1 MDKKTLLIIFTF
13 VSLVIVAGFIYSKY
27 KTLTNQI
34 AQLKAELAGGG
45 GGDSNIENLS
55 NNSFINTPE
64 VSPDDRAN
72 INMSDILLDST
83 HSVDGDSIIRAR
95 NELSLLQQELHHVE
109 DLIQDSDTESAQN
122 YSKDTGA
129 AHPNDTGAAHPKDTG
144 AAHPKD
150 TGAAHPK
157 DTGATHPED
166 ALLDNS
172 AEYTGAAHPEDAL
185 LDNSAE
191 YTGALNPL
199 HTNKN
204 NISEFEDLANVPSDD
219 NSELNQLIQKE
230 SQILDTISPY
240 NISTTDNLS
249 AHNTSSFHNLSSH
262 HLLDDYASEI
272 SQNIVMKSTDDKE
285 SVKKTIKID
294 LIVKNFSNKRLKDI
308 CRDNYLAIGGT
319 KLKLINRVIENGFG
333 HLLNNSPTELNL
345 TELSQ

>member
-34 AQLKAELAGGG
+34 AQLKAELAVGG

-83 HSVDGDSIIRAR
+83 NSVDGDSIIRAR
-95 NELSLLQQELHHVE
+95 NELSLLQQELHNVE

-122 YSKDTGA
+122 YSNDIGA
-129 AHPNDTGAAHPKDTG
+129 AHPNDIGAAHPK
-144 AAHPKD
+144 
-150 TGAAHPK
+150 
-157 DTGATHPED
+157 D

-172 AEYTGAAHPEDAL
+172 AEYT
-185 LDNSAE
+185 S
-191 YTGALNPL
+191 ALNPL

-219 NSELNQLIQKE
+219 NSELNQLIHKE

-240 NISTTDNLS
+240 NISTTDNAS
-249 AHNTSSFHNLSSH
+249 AHNTSSFHNMSSH
-262 HLLDDYASEI
+262 HLQDDYVSEI
-272 SQNIVMKSTDDKE
+272 SQNIVMKSADDKE

-294 LIVKNFSNKRLKDI
+294 LIVKNFSNKQLKDI
-308 CRDNYLAIGGT
+308 CRDHYMAIGGA
-319 KLKLINRVIENGFG
+319 KIKLINRIIENGFG
-333 HLLNNSPTELNL
+333 HLLNNSPAELNL

>member
-34 AQLKAELAGGG
+34 AQLKAELAVGG

-83 HSVDGDSIIRAR
+83 NSVDGDSIIRAR
-95 NELSLLQQELHHVE
+95 NELSLLQQELHNVE

-122 YSKDTGA
+122 YSNDIGAAHPNDIGAAHPNDIGVTHHKDTGA
-129 AHPNDTGAAHPKDTG
+129 AHPNDIGAAHPK
-144 AAHPKD
+144 
-150 TGAAHPK
+150 
-157 DTGATHPED
+157 D

-172 AEYTGAAHPEDAL
+172 AEYT
-185 LDNSAE
+185 S
-191 YTGALNPL
+191 ALNPL

-219 NSELNQLIQKE
+219 NSELNQLIHKE

-240 NISTTDNLS
+240 NISTTDNAS
-249 AHNTSSFHNLSSH
+249 AHNTSSFHNMSSH
-262 HLLDDYASEI
+262 HLQDDYVSEI
-272 SQNIVMKSTDDKE
+272 SQNIVMKSADDKE

-294 LIVKNFSNKRLKDI
+294 LIVKNFSNKQLKDI
-308 CRDNYLAIGGT
+308 CRDHYMAIGGA
-319 KLKLINRVIENGFG
+319 KIKLINRIIENGFG
-333 HLLNNSPTELNL
+333 HLLNNSPAELNL

>member
-34 AQLKAELAGGG
+34 AQLKAELAVGG

-83 HSVDGDSIIRAR
+83 NSVDGDSIIRAR
-95 NELSLLQQELHHVE
+95 NELSLLQQELHNVE

-122 YSKDTGA
+122 YSNDIGA
-129 AHPNDTGAAHPKDTG
+129 AHPNDTGAAHPNDIGVTHPNDIGVTHHKDTG
-144 AAHPKD
+144 AAHPND
-150 TGAAHPK
+150 IGAAHPK
-157 DTGATHPED
+157 D

-172 AEYTGAAHPEDAL
+172 AEYT
-185 LDNSAE
+185 S
-191 YTGALNPL
+191 ALNPL

-219 NSELNQLIQKE
+219 NSELNQLIHKE

-240 NISTTDNLS
+240 NISTTDNAS
-249 AHNTSSFHNLSSH
+249 AHNTSSFHNMSSH
-262 HLLDDYASEI
+262 HLQDDYVSEI
-272 SQNIVMKSTDDKE
+272 SQNIVMKSADDKE

-294 LIVKNFSNKRLKDI
+294 LIVKNFSNKQLKDI
-308 CRDNYLAIGGT
+308 CRDHYMAIGGA
-319 KLKLINRVIENGFG
+319 KIKLINRIIENGFG
-333 HLLNNSPTELNL
+333 HLLNNSPAELNL

>member
-13 VSLVIVAGFIYSKY
+13 VSLVIVGGFIYSKY

-34 AQLKAELAGGG
+34 AQLKAELAVGG

-83 HSVDGDSIIRAR
+83 NSVDGDSIIRAR
-95 NELSLLQQELHHVE
+95 NELSLLQQELHNVE

-122 YSKDTGA
+122 YSNDIGAAHPNDTGAAHPNDIGVTHHKDTGA
-129 AHPNDTGAAHPKDTG
+129 AHPNDTGAAHPNDIGAAHPNDIG
-144 AAHPKD
+144 AAHPK
-150 TGAAHPK
+150 
-157 DTGATHPED
+157 D

-172 AEYTGAAHPEDAL
+172 AEYT
-185 LDNSAE
+185 S
-191 YTGALNPL
+191 ALNPL

-219 NSELNQLIQKE
+219 NSELNQLIHKE

-240 NISTTDNLS
+240 NISTTDNAS
-249 AHNTSSFHNLSSH
+249 AHNTSSFHNMSSH
-262 HLLDDYASEI
+262 HLQDDYVSEI
-272 SQNIVMKSTDDKE
+272 SQNIVMKSADDKE

-294 LIVKNFSNKRLKDI
+294 LIVKNFSNKQLKDI
-308 CRDNYLAIGGT
+308 CRDHYMAIGGA
-319 KLKLINRVIENGFG
+319 KIKLINRIIENGFG
-333 HLLNNSPTELNL
+333 HLLNNSPAELNL

>member
-34 AQLKAELAGGG
+34 AQLKAELAVGG
-45 GGDSNIENLS
+45 GGDYNIENLS

-83 HSVDGDSIIRAR
+83 NSVDGDSIIRAR
-95 NELSLLQQELHHVE
+95 NELSLLQQELHNVE

-122 YSKDTGA
+122 YSNDTGA
-129 AHPNDTGAAHPKDTG
+129 AHPNDTGAAHPEDTG
-144 AAHPKD
+144 AAHPNDTGADHPKD

-157 DTGATHPED
+157 D

-172 AEYTGAAHPEDAL
+172 AEYT
-185 LDNSAE
+185 S
-191 YTGALNPL
+191 ALNPL

-219 NSELNQLIQKE
+219 NSELNQLIHKE

-240 NISTTDNLS
+240 NISTTDNAS
-249 AHNTSSFHNLSSH
+249 AHNTSSFHNMSSH
-262 HLLDDYASEI
+262 HLQDDYVSEI
-272 SQNIVMKSTDDKE
+272 SQNIVMKSADDKE

-294 LIVKNFSNKRLKDI
+294 LIVKNFSNKQLKDI
-308 CRDNYLAIGGT
+308 CRDHYMAIGGA
-319 KLKLINRVIENGFG
+319 KIKLINRIIENGFG
-333 HLLNNSPTELNL
+333 HLLNNSPAELNL

>member
-34 AQLKAELAGGG
+34 AQLKAELAVGG

-83 HSVDGDSIIRAR
+83 NSVDGDSIIRAR
-95 NELSLLQQELHHVE
+95 NELSLLQQELHNVE

-122 YSKDTGA
+122 YSNDIGAAHPNGTGAAHPNDIGVTHHKDTGA
-129 AHPNDTGAAHPKDTG
+129 AHPNDTGAAHPKD
-144 AAHPKD
+144 
-150 TGAAHPK
+150 
-157 DTGATHPED
+157 

-172 AEYTGAAHPEDAL
+172 AEYT
-185 LDNSAE
+185 S
-191 YTGALNPL
+191 ALNPL

-219 NSELNQLIQKE
+219 NSELNQLIHKE

-240 NISTTDNLS
+240 NISTTDNAS
-249 AHNTSSFHNLSSH
+249 AHNTSSFHNMSSH
-262 HLLDDYASEI
+262 HLQDDYVSEI
-272 SQNIVMKSTDDKE
+272 SQNIVMKSADDKE

-294 LIVKNFSNKRLKDI
+294 LIVKNFSNKQLKDI
-308 CRDNYLAIGGT
+308 CRDHYMAIGGA
-319 KLKLINRVIENGFG
+319 KIKLINRIIENGFG
-333 HLLNNSPTELNL
+333 HLLNNSPAELNL

>member
-34 AQLKAELAGGG
+34 AQLKAELAVGG

-83 HSVDGDSIIRAR
+83 NSVDGDSIIRAR
-95 NELSLLQQELHHVE
+95 NELSLLQQELHNVE

-122 YSKDTGA
+122 YSNDTGA
-129 AHPNDTGAAHPKDTG
+129 AHPNDTGAAHPEDTG
-144 AAHPKD
+144 AAHPND
-150 TGAAHPK
+150 TGAAHPN
-157 DTGATHPED
+157 DIGAAHPKD

-172 AEYTGAAHPEDAL
+172 AEYT
-185 LDNSAE
+185 S
-191 YTGALNPL
+191 ALNPL

-219 NSELNQLIQKE
+219 NSELNQLIHKE

-240 NISTTDNLS
+240 NISTTDNAS
-249 AHNTSSFHNLSSH
+249 AHNTSSFHNMSSH
-262 HLLDDYASEI
+262 HLQDDYVSEI
-272 SQNIVMKSTDDKE
+272 SQNIVMKSADDKE

-294 LIVKNFSNKRLKDI
+294 LIVKNFSNKQLKDI
-308 CRDNYLAIGGT
+308 CRDHYMAIGGA
-319 KLKLINRVIENGFG
+319 KIKLINRIIENGFG
-333 HLLNNSPTELNL
+333 HLLNNSPAELNL

>member
-13 VSLVIVAGFIYSKY
+13 VSLVIVGGFIYSKY

-34 AQLKAELAGGG
+34 AQLKAELAVGG

-83 HSVDGDSIIRAR
+83 NSVDGDSIIRAR
-95 NELSLLQQELHHVE
+95 NELSLLQQELHNVE

-122 YSKDTGA
+122 YSNDIGAAHPNDIGAAHPNDIGVTHHKDTGA
-129 AHPNDTGAAHPKDTG
+129 AHPNDIGVTHHKDTG
-144 AAHPKD
+144 AAHPND
-150 TGAAHPK
+150 IGAAHPK
-157 DTGATHPED
+157 D

-172 AEYTGAAHPEDAL
+172 AEYT
-185 LDNSAE
+185 S
-191 YTGALNPL
+191 ALNPL

-219 NSELNQLIQKE
+219 NSELNQLIHKE

-240 NISTTDNLS
+240 NISTTDNAS
-249 AHNTSSFHNLSSH
+249 AHNTSSFHNMSSH
-262 HLLDDYASEI
+262 HLQDDYVSEI
-272 SQNIVMKSTDDKE
+272 SQNIVMKSADDKE

-294 LIVKNFSNKRLKDI
+294 LIVKNFSNKQLKDI
-308 CRDNYLAIGGT
+308 CRDHYMAIGGA
-319 KLKLINRVIENGFG
+319 KIKLINRIIENGFG
-333 HLLNNSPTELNL
+333 HLLNNSPAELNL

>member
-13 VSLVIVAGFIYSKY
+13 VSLVIVGGFIYSKY

-34 AQLKAELAGGG
+34 AQLKAELAVGG

-83 HSVDGDSIIRAR
+83 NSVDGDSIIRAR
-95 NELSLLQQELHHVE
+95 NELSLLQQELHNVE

-122 YSKDTGA
+122 YSNDIGAAHPNDTGAAHPNDIGVTHHKDTGA
-129 AHPNDTGAAHPKDTG
+129 AHPNDTGAAHPNDIG
-144 AAHPKD
+144 AAHPK
-150 TGAAHPK
+150 
-157 DTGATHPED
+157 D

-172 AEYTGAAHPEDAL
+172 AEYT
-185 LDNSAE
+185 S
-191 YTGALNPL
+191 ALNPL

-219 NSELNQLIQKE
+219 NSELNQLIHKE

-240 NISTTDNLS
+240 NISTTDNAS
-249 AHNTSSFHNLSSH
+249 AHNTSSFHNMSSH
-262 HLLDDYASEI
+262 HLQDDYVSEI
-272 SQNIVMKSTDDKE
+272 SQNIVMKSADDKE

-294 LIVKNFSNKRLKDI
+294 LIVKNFSNKQLKDI
-308 CRDNYLAIGGT
+308 CRDHYMAIGGA
-319 KLKLINRVIENGFG
+319 KIKLINRIIENGFG
-333 HLLNNSPTELNL
+333 HLLNNSPAELNL

>member
-34 AQLKAELAGGG
+34 AQLKAELAVGG

-83 HSVDGDSIIRAR
+83 NSVDGDSIIRAR
-95 NELSLLQQELHHVE
+95 NELSLLQQELHNVE

-122 YSKDTGA
+122 YSNDIGAAHPNDTGAAHPNDIGVTHHKDTGA
-129 AHPNDTGAAHPKDTG
+129 AHPNDTGAAHPNDIG
-144 AAHPKD
+144 AAHPK
-150 TGAAHPK
+150 
-157 DTGATHPED
+157 D

-172 AEYTGAAHPEDAL
+172 AEYT
-185 LDNSAE
+185 S
-191 YTGALNPL
+191 ALNPL

-219 NSELNQLIQKE
+219 NSELNQLIHKE

-240 NISTTDNLS
+240 NISTTDNAS
-249 AHNTSSFHNLSSH
+249 AHNTSSFHNMSSH
-262 HLLDDYASEI
+262 HLQDDYVSEI
-272 SQNIVMKSTDDKE
+272 SQNIVMKSADDKE

-294 LIVKNFSNKRLKDI
+294 LIVKNFSNKQLKDI
-308 CRDNYLAIGGT
+308 CRDHYMAIGGA
-319 KLKLINRVIENGFG
+319 KIKLINRIIENGFG
-333 HLLNNSPTELNL
+333 HLLNNSPAELNL